1 MNQHQIKAHRVSSDD
16 LVYALDPD
24 MPEARFYSG
33 KTLVCEILT
42 DILNLTLFASPKERE
57 AIVEKIAE
65 LHEMYRVQ

>member
-1 MNQHQIKAHRVSSDD
+1 MNKDQITAHRVSSDD
-16 LVYALDPD
+16 LVYMMNPD
-24 MPEARFYSG
+24 IETRCYSG

-57 AIVEKIAE
+57 AITEKIKE